1 MKATELRSKDG
12 DALGKELTEL
22 LKAQFGLRMQIATQQ
37 LSNTSQLK
45 KVRRDIARVRTV
57 MTEKA
62 LPNAAAHATKKKAE
76 QQ

>member
-1 MKATELRSKDG
+1 MEASELRAKSAD
-12 DALGKELTEL
+12 ELRQELASL
-22 LKAQFGLRMQIATQQ
+22 LKAQFSMRMQKATQQ

-62 LPNAAAHATKKKAE
+62 AE
-76 QQ
+76 QVKA